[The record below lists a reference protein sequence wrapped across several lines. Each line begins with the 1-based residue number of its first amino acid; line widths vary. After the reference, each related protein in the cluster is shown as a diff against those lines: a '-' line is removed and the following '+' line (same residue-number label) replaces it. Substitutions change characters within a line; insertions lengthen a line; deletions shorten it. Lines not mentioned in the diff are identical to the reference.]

1 MYIVIHPK
9 AIKRSY
15 LQDGYYELDGGQIL
29 VIYAGSPKK
38 KKKKKIRVGV

>member
-15 LQDGYYELDGGQIL
+15 LQDGFCELYGRQTL
-29 VIYAGSPKK
+29 VIYTGSKK
-38 KKKKKIRVGV
+38 KPSWVRV